1 MLTRGIG
8 AMLVRRIGLG
18 FMFVHVVYL
27 SALPVLLADK
37 KKTSAANVASY
48 EDETTIS
55 GSSEP
60 PEPWEVNQDLIS
72 YKGVHGF
79 CPLLSQCVCISVL
92 AENPLICRLS
102 PSISN
107 RKRKSHTDR
116 VIAVE

>member
-1 MLTRGIG
+1 
-8 AMLVRRIGLG
+8 MLVHRIGLG

-27 SALPVLLADK
+27 SALPVLLEDK
-37 KKTSAANVASY
+37 KKTSAANVAFY
-48 EDETTIS
+48 EDERTIS

-72 YKGVHGF
+72 PEGVHGF
-79 CPLLSQCVCISVL
+79 CPLLSQCICIAVL